1 MLNEKTIGEVKIKWV
16 LN

>member
-1 MLNEKTIGEVKIKWV
+1 MKKTFGVVKIEWV

>member
-1 MLNEKTIGEVKIKWV
+1 MEKTIGEVKIEWV